1 MRRNLTIV
9 ALIGLLLAPAA
20 AQQTALT
27 DGQIQA
33 AEIEVPE
40 LAKLLNLKPGMTVA
54 DVGAGFGAWTVRF
67 AKFVGPA
74 GRVYATDIGAA
85 QLASLR
91 DYTAREGLKN
101 VTVIEGAPDST
112 NLPAQCCDAIL
123 IRDAYHHLT
132 QPAPILASMTAALKP
147 GGRLV
152 VIDFPPR
159 PNSEVPSGVPGE
171 SRRTRSAAGS
181 RREGSGRLADP
192 RADHSELDAEKSASF
207 AVPGAV
213 SQILTGRAGRYREAT
228 RRASTVPD
236 DCAAVLENRPR
247 NVPSSSSSRTNFPS
261 VVRRVPSSV
270 KTSVRRSP
278 SIVPATRIGVC
289 AREPRPSPFSVTFRP
304 EPRTRLPD
312 CSRLIS

>member
-1 MRRNLTIV
+1 MRRNLTII

-27 DGQIQA
+27 DAQIQA

-147 GGRLV
+147 GGRLA

-159 PNSEVPSGVPGE
+159 PNTEVPSGVPANRGGHGVPPE
-171 SRRTRSAAGS
+171 VVEKEAGAS
-181 RREGSGRLADP
+181 LTHVQTISNWMP
-192 RADHSELDAEKSASF
+192 KSQPASLF
-207 AVPGAV
+207 
-213 SQILTGRAGRYREAT
+213 L
-228 RRASTVPD
+228 
-236 DCAAVLENRPR
+236 VL
-247 NVPSSSSSRTNFPS
+247 
-261 VVRRVPSSV
+261 
-270 KTSVRRSP
+270 
-278 SIVPATRIGVC
+278 
-289 AREPRPSPFSVTFRP
+289 FRK
-304 EPRTRLPD
+304 
-312 CSRLIS
+312 S